1 MEQDYSNV
9 TLKGKTLTP
18 TELYMTVSS
27 LSAKCKYRQLKDE
40 GNYHTLRIPLMIKA
54 IDSEDPVPRKLTKL
68 LTKEF
73 MAFLKE
79 NIKDTEL
86 QACLTASNV
95 KNFTEYITA
104 GFRYLGLVETAELPI
119 PTTLQKARKF
129 WDKLTDK
136 WTTYIEGKA
145 RRILDET
152 RHMKNPYA
160 EEHLSQPNARAM
172 NRETINHL
180 DELKLIMQ

>member
-1 MEQDYSNV
+1 MEQDYSNI

-27 LSAKCKYRQLKDE
+27 LSAKCKYRRLKDE
-40 GNYHTLRIPLMIKA
+40 GNYHAFRIPLMRKA
-54 IDSEDPVPRKLTKL
+54 MDSSDPVPHKLTRL

-73 MAFLKE
+73 MAFVHE
-79 NIKDTEL
+79 NITDTEL
-86 QACLTASNV
+86 KICLTASNV
-95 KNFTEYITA
+95 TNLTEYITA
-104 GFRYLGLVETAELPI
+104 GFRFLGLVETAELPI
-119 PTTLQKARKF
+119 PRTYQEAKEI
-129 WDKLTDK
+129 WDKFTDK
-136 WTTYIEGKA
+136 WTTYIEEKA

-160 EEHLSQPNARAM
+160 KECLSQSMDRNK
-172 NRETINHL
+172 INHL

>member
-1 MEQDYSNV
+1 MEQDYSDI

-27 LSAKCKYRQLKDE
+27 LAAKCKYRQLKDE
-40 GNYHTLRIPLMIKA
+40 GNYHAFRIPLMRKA
-54 IDSEDPVPRKLTKL
+54 MDSADPVPRKLNKL

-79 NIKDTEL
+79 NITDTEL
-86 QACLTASNV
+86 KICLTASNV
-95 KNFTEYITA
+95 KNLTEYITA
-104 GFRYLGLVETAELPI
+104 GFMYLGLVETAELPI
-119 PTTLQKARKF
+119 PKAYQEAKEI

-136 WTTYIEGKA
+136 WTTYIEEKA
-145 RRILDET
+145 MRILDET
-152 RHMKNPYA
+152 RHMKNPYV
-160 EEHLSQPNARAM
+160 EEHISQSYEPTMDRDK
-172 NRETINHL
+172 INHL